1 MDMAI
6 NDADNRAIIWDKTKF
21 DNGIHQNIIK
31 SIDHNGEGKAT
42 VKYCNGEIDT
52 VDMAAD
58 RTERNKEKHCS
69 KVDWSNY
76 PENKTPV

>member
-6 NDADNRAIIWDKTKF
+6 NDADNRVIIWDKTKF

-31 SIDHNGEGKAT
+31 SIDLNREGKAT

-52 VDMAAD
+52 VDMAAE
-58 RTERNKEKHCS
+58 RTERNKKKHYS
-69 KVDWSNY
+69 KIDWSNY
-76 PENKTPV
+76 PTARTPI